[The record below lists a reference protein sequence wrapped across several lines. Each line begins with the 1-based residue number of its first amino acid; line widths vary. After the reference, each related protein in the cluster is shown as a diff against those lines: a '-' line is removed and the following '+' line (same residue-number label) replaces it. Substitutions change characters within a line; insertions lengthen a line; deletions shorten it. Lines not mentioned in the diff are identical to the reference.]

1 LWLGVVT
8 AGSVALC
15 LLFVLFHAQIA
26 ALLLASEY
34 RAHSALTGWIA
45 AGYVLLSVAQ
55 VLERVCY
62 AHHDTRGVLWVEAAG
77 AVLSVAVA
85 APLIYFYG
93 IEGAAWAVP
102 LYFGGQLLAAADRAR
117 RVSRREAQSSTV
129 AARAATPSVI

>member
-1 LWLGVVT
+1 
-8 AGSVALC
+8 
-15 LLFVLFHAQIA
+15 
-26 ALLLASEY
+26 
-34 RAHSALTGWIA
+34 
-45 AGYVLLSVAQ
+45 VLLGMAQ

-102 LYFGGQLLAAADRAR
+102 LYFGGQLLAAADRAH
-117 RVSRREAQSSTV
+117 RVWRREAQSSTV